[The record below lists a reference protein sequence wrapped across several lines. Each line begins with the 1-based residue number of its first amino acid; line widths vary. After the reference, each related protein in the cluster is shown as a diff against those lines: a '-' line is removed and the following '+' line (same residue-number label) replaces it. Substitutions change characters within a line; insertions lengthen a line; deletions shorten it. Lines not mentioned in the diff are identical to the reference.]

1 MLTPYQK
8 TINKPIK
15 LSGIGLH
22 NGVIADLLI
31 KPANENFGIKFCR
44 VDIDKN
50 DYISANF
57 QNVIEPILCTK
68 ISNKNGVS
76 VSTVEHL
83 MAAFFGEGI
92 DNALIEI
99 NASEIP
105 ILDGSASEF
114 VEAIRAAGIKEQSE
128 PRQFIK
134 VEKKIEIKEGD
145 KFISIEPTTNDLII
159 DFEIIYKNPL
169 IRTRRKEFKL
179 SNNQLSEIY
188 SSRTFCLYEDIDFI
202 KSKGLAKGGSLD
214 NAIVVKDNEILNDNG
229 LRNRHEFVYHKIL
242 DCIGDLMLSG
252 NRIIG
257 HIKTSQGGHALTN
270 KLLLKFFSDKSNWS
284 LKSFKSIVKNAQN
297 DENLN
302 KPLTLR
308 A

>member
-50 DYISANF
+50 DFISANF
-57 QNVIEPILCTK
+57 QNAIEPILCTK

-145 KFISIEPTTNDLII
+145 KFISIEPSTNDLII

-302 KPLTLR
+302 KPLTVR

>member
-1 MLTPYQK
+1 MLSKNQK
-8 TINKPIK
+8 TINEAFKI
-15 LSGIGLH
+15 SGIGLH
-22 NGVIADLLI
+22 NGINADLII
-31 KPANENFGIKFCR
+31 KPAKENSGINFCR
-44 VDIDKN
+44 VDIDEN
-50 DYISANF
+50 DLIPANF
-57 QNVIEPILCTK
+57 KNVIEPILCTK
-68 ISNKNGVS
+68 IANQNGIT

-92 DNALIEI
+92 DNVLVEV

-114 VEAIRAAGIKEQSE
+114 VEAIRAVGLKEQTAS
-128 PRQFIK
+128 RQFIEVLK
-134 VEKKIEIKEGD
+134 TVEIREGE
-145 KFISIEPTTNDLII
+145 KFISIEPSNNDLII
-159 DFEIIYKNPL
+159 DFEIVYQNPL

-179 SNNQLSEIY
+179 SNGMLSEIY
-188 SSRTFCLYEDIDFI
+188 NSRTFCLYEDIDFI

-214 NAIVVKDNEILNDNG
+214 NAIVVKGSEILNEDG

-270 KLLLKFFSDKSNWS
+270 KLLLKFFADKSNWT
-284 LKSFKSIVKNAQN
+284 LKSIKSI
-297 DENLN
+297 N
-302 KPLTLR
+302 KKAKIEETLKKSLVVNI
-308 A
+308 

>member
-1 MLTPYQK
+1 MLTPFQK

-15 LSGIGLH
+15 LFGIGLH

-31 KPANENFGIKFCR
+31 KPAKENFGIKFCR

-50 DYISANF
+50 DFISANF

-159 DFEIIYKNPL
+159 DFEIIYKNL
-169 IRTRRKEFKL
+169 
-179 SNNQLSEIY
+179 
-188 SSRTFCLYEDIDFI
+188 
-202 KSKGLAKGGSLD
+202 
-214 NAIVVKDNEILNDNG
+214 
-229 LRNRHEFVYHKIL
+229 
-242 DCIGDLMLSG
+242 
-252 NRIIG
+252 
-257 HIKTSQGGHALTN
+257 
-270 KLLLKFFSDKSNWS
+270 
-284 LKSFKSIVKNAQN
+284 
-297 DENLN
+297 
-302 KPLTLR
+302 
-308 A
+308 

>member
-302 KPLTLR
+302 KPLTVR

>member
-50 DYISANF
+50 DFINANF

-302 KPLTLR
+302 KPLTVR